1 MKGRLPMSL
10 NLRLW
15 AVVLVA
21 VLPIF
26 TIVVLD
32 YQAQRR
38 ELASELEAD
47 VLRML
52 SVSEQQEALA
62 LESVQGTLQVM
73 SRANDLQDLEPQAC
87 SALAGRMLESLV
99 EYNNL
104 GAALPDGRVFCSGR
118 GAVSATSV
126 QDRKWFAEASA
137 ANGLTQG
144 EFVIGRIT
152 GQPGLVFGYPVRDEA
167 GTLRATVFASIG
179 FRWFDR
185 LIVGYGLPAGW
196 EANLIS
202 RTGLLLAGSSMGEQ
216 GQSLPPERVAALL
229 DISNTPDQP
238 AEVSDAAG
246 NVRLYGA
253 RGQLCRRRHPGCDR
267 RAARCHPRR
276 DPPRLSLPRRGARP
290 GHAGLGRARAPRRPW
305 PDLALGAAHP

>member
-26 TIVVLD
+26 SMVVLD

-38 ELASELEAD
+38 ELASELEAT

-52 SVSEQQEALA
+52 SVSEQQETLA
-62 LESVQGTLQVM
+62 LELVRGTLQVM

-126 QDRKWFAEASA
+126 QDRKWFADARAAS
-137 ANGLTQG
+137 GLTQG
-144 EFVIGRIT
+144 EFVIGR
-152 GQPGLVFGYPVRDEA
+152 F
-167 GTLRATVFASIG
+167 S
-179 FRWFDR
+179 
-185 LIVGYGLPAGW
+185 
-196 EANLIS
+196 
-202 RTGLLLAGSSMGEQ
+202 
-216 GQSLPPERVAALL
+216 
-229 DISNTPDQP
+229 
-238 AEVSDAAG
+238 
-246 NVRLYGA
+246 
-253 RGQLCRRRHPGCDR
+253 C
-267 RAARCHPRR
+267 
-276 DPPRLSLPRRGARP
+276 
-290 GHAGLGRARAPRRPW
+290 
-305 PDLALGAAHP
+305 

>member
-1 MKGRLPMSL
+1 MKRRLPMSL

-38 ELASELEAD
+38 ELAGELEAD

-52 SVSEQQEALA
+52 SVSEQQETLA

-73 SRANDLQDLEPQAC
+73 SRANDLQDLEPRAC
-87 SALAGRMLESLV
+87 SALAARMLATLG

-126 QDRKWFAEASA
+126 QDRKWFSEASA
-137 ANGLTQG
+137 ATGLTQG

-202 RTGLLLAGSSMGEQ
+202 RTGLLLAGSSMGEHRA
-216 GQSLPPERVAALL
+216 SR
-229 DISNTPDQP
+229 
-238 AEVSDAAG
+238 
-246 NVRLYGA
+246 
-253 RGQLCRRRHPGCDR
+253 CRPSAWLRCWTSRIRRTNR
-267 RAARCHPRR
+267 PR
-276 DPPRLSLPRRGARP
+276 
-290 GHAGLGRARAPRRPW
+290 
-305 PDLALGAAHP
+305 